1 MIRETDVD
9 IARENRAIQMY
20 VSLFNGSYKKLDK
33 EDIDFKVFDSDGNI
47 KSYVEVKGRIRT
59 MRDSYPLPLSVFK
72 LVRLTAKR
80 LNPVVIWAC
89 EDGIIYA
96 KAEELKGTIMMG
108 GRPKREEDSYYD
120 RELMAYYDKQKAF
133 RYVRYN

>member
-80 LNPVVIWAC
+80 LNPGVIWAC

-108 GRPKREEDSYYD
+108 GRPKRAEDSYYD